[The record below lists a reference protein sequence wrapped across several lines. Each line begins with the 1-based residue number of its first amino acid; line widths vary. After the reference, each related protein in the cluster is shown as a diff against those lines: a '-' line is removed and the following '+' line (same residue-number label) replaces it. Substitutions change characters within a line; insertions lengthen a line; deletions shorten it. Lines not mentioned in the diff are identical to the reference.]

1 MTGRRPHG
9 VEKGDHHM
17 LADWQIT
24 ERLTKGDLDI
34 SPFDPERVQPASVD
48 LLLDQHVRDM
58 PGWQE
63 IDVAHV
69 PQGHTRLAEISES
82 GWLLRPG
89 DFLLGCTLERVT
101 LPPDLAARVEGKS
114 SLGRLGL
121 TVHVTAGF
129 IDPGFSGQITLEI
142 ANLSGKP
149 IRLRR
154 MMPIAQLC
162 LIPMAAV
169 PERPYGSAGNH
180 YQNQFGPTESRYEM
194 R

>member
-1 MTGRRPHG
+1 
-9 VEKGDHHM
+9 M
-17 LADWQIT
+17 LADWQIKDCVH
-24 ERLTKGDLDI
+24 RGDLKI
-34 SPFDPERVQPASVD
+34 SPFDEKRVQPASVD
-48 LLLDQHVRDM
+48 LLLDQYVRSLAG
-58 PGWQE
+58 PKWAE
-63 IDVAHV
+63 IDVADV
-69 PQGHTRLAEISES
+69 PAGHTKLHEIDED
-82 GWLLRPG
+82 GWLLAPG
-89 DFLLGCTLERVT
+89 DFVLGCTVERVG
-101 LPPDLAARVEGKS
+101 LPAHLAARVEGKS

-154 MMPIAQLC
+154 LMPIAQLC
-162 LIPMAAV
+162 LIPMEAA

-180 YQNQFGPTESRYEM
+180 YQGQYGPTESRYEM

>member
-1 MTGRRPHG
+1 
-9 VEKGDHHM
+9 M
-17 LADWQIT
+17 LADWQI
-24 ERLTKGDLDI
+24 EDRIISGDFDI

-48 LLLDQHVRDM
+48 MLLDQYVRTLDR
-58 PGWQE
+58 PFPEGSA
-63 IDVAHV
+63 IDVADV
-69 PQGHTRLAEISES
+69 RAGHTTLHEIGDD
-82 GWLLRPG
+82 GWLLEPG
-89 DFLLGCTLERVT
+89 AFLLGCTVERVT

-154 MMPIAQLC
+154 LMPIAQLC
-162 LIPMAAV
+162 LIPMQAV
-169 PERPYGSAGNH
+169 PTRPYGIAGNH

>member
-1 MTGRRPHG
+1 
-9 VEKGDHHM
+9 M
-17 LADWQIT
+17 LADWQIKNRIGT
-24 ERLTKGDLDI
+24 GTLDI

-48 LLLDQHVRDM
+48 LLLDQYVRLLDLQ
-58 PGWQE
+58 GTE

-69 PQGHTRLAEISES
+69 QAGHTRLAEIDET
-82 GWLLRPG
+82 GWLLKPG
-89 DFLLGCTLERVT
+89 DFLLGSTVERVT
-101 LPPDLAARVEGKS
+101 LPDDLAARVEGKS

-154 MMPIAQLC
+154 LMPIAQLC
-162 LIPMAAV
+162 LIPMSAA
-169 PERPYGSAGNH
+169 PERPYGHAGNH
-180 YQNQFGPTESRYEM
+180 YQGQFGPTESRYEM

>member
-1 MTGRRPHG
+1 ML
-9 VEKGDHHM
+9 

-24 ERLTKGDLDI
+24 DRIAQGDLSI
-34 SPFDPERVQPASVD
+34 SPFDPARVQPASVD
-48 LLLDQHVRDM
+48 LLLDQYVRTLAGPD
-58 PGWQE
+58 WAE
-63 IDVAHV
+63 IDVADV
-69 PQGHTRLAEISES
+69 RPRHTKLDEIGED
-82 GWLLRPG
+82 GWLLDPG
-89 DFLLGCTLERVT
+89 GFLLACTVERVT

-154 MMPIAQLC
+154 LMPIAQLC
-162 LIPMAAV
+162 LIPMQAA
-169 PERPYGSAGNH
+169 PERSYGQAGNR
-180 YQNQFGPTESRYEM
+180 YQGQCGPTESRYTV

>member
-1 MTGRRPHG
+1 
-9 VEKGDHHM
+9 M
-17 LADWQIT
+17 LADWQIKDRMT
-24 ERLTKGDLDI
+24 SGDFDI

-48 LLLDQHVRDM
+48 LLLDQYVRVLDV
-58 PGWQE
+58 PGAE
-63 IDVAHV
+63 IDVADV
-69 PQGHTRLAEISES
+69 PAGHTRLAEIDET
-82 GWLLRPG
+82 GWLLQPG
-89 DFLLGCTLERVT
+89 DFLLGSTVERVA
-101 LPPDLAARVEGKS
+101 LPSDLAARVEGKS

-154 MMPIAQLC
+154 LMPIAQLC

-169 PERPYGSAGNH
+169 PQRPYGSAGNH
-180 YQNQFGPTESRYEM
+180 YQGQYGPTESRYQM

>member
-1 MTGRRPHG
+1 
-9 VEKGDHHM
+9 M
-17 LADWQIT
+17 LADWQIAD
-24 ERLTKGDLDI
+24 RLDKGDLDI

-48 LLLDQHVRDM
+48 LLLDQYVRTFAG
-58 PGWQE
+58 PKWAE
-63 IDVAHV
+63 IDVADV
-69 PQGHTRLAEISES
+69 RPRHTTLGEIGED
-82 GWLLRPG
+82 GWLLDPG
-89 DFLLGCTLERVT
+89 GFLLACTVERVT
-101 LPPDLAARVEGKS
+101 LPDDLAARVEGKS

-154 MMPIAQLC
+154 LMPIAQLC
-162 LIPMAAV
+162 LIPMSAA
-169 PERPYGSAGNH
+169 PERPYGHAGNH
-180 YQNQFGPTESRYEM
+180 YQGQFGPTESRYEM

>member
-1 MTGRRPHG
+1 
-9 VEKGDHHM
+9 M
-17 LADWQIT
+17 LADWQIKNALS
-24 ERLTKGDLDI
+24 EGHLNI

-48 LLLDQHVRDM
+48 LLLDQYVRTLSG
-58 PGWQE
+58 PRWAE
-63 IDVAHV
+63 IDVADV
-69 PQGHTRLAEISES
+69 QAGHTTLSQISDD
-82 GWLLRPG
+82 GWCLDPG
-89 DFLLGCTLERVT
+89 EFVLGSTVERVT
-101 LPPDLAARVEGKS
+101 LPGGLAARVEGKS

-154 MMPIAQLC
+154 LMPIAQLC
-162 LIPMAAV
+162 LVPMAAV

-180 YQNQFGPTESRYEM
+180 YQGQYGPTESRYQM

>member
-1 MTGRRPHG
+1 
-9 VEKGDHHM
+9 M
-17 LADWQIT
+17 LADRQIND
-24 ERLTKGDLDI
+24 RIASGDLDI

-48 LLLDQHVRDM
+48 LLLDQYVRFLDL
-58 PGWQE
+58 PGAE

-69 PQGHTRLAEISES
+69 QAGHTRLAEIDET
-82 GWLLRPG
+82 GWLLQPG
-89 DFLLGCTLERVT
+89 DFLLGSTVERVT
-101 LPPDLAARVEGKS
+101 LPDDLAARVEGKS

-129 IDPGFSGQITLEI
+129 VDPGFSGQITLEI

-154 MMPIAQLC
+154 LMPIAQLC
-162 LIPMAAV
+162 LIPMSAV

-180 YQNQFGPTESRYEM
+180 YQGQYGPTESRYEM

>member
-1 MTGRRPHG
+1 
-9 VEKGDHHM
+9 M
-17 LADWQIT
+17 LADWQIKNALYT
-24 ERLTKGDLDI
+24 EGHLDI

-48 LLLDQHVRDM
+48 LLLDQYVRTLND
-58 PGWQE
+58 PETGE
-63 IDVAHV
+63 IDVADV
-69 PQGHTRLAEISES
+69 KEGHTTLAEISEG
-82 GWLLRPG
+82 GWLMQPG
-89 DFLLGCTLERVT
+89 DFLLGSTVERVT
-101 LPPDLAARVEGKS
+101 LPNGLAARVEGKS

-154 MMPIAQLC
+154 LMPIAQLC
-162 LIPMAAV
+162 LIPMQAV
-169 PERPYGSAGNH
+169 PTRPYGIAGNH

>member
-1 MTGRRPHG
+1 
-9 VEKGDHHM
+9 M

-24 ERLTKGDLDI
+24 DRITQGDLDV

-48 LLLDQHVRDM
+48 LLLDQYVRTLAG
-58 PGWQE
+58 PKWAE
-63 IDVAHV
+63 IDVADIQ
-69 PQGHTRLAEISES
+69 PRHTALDQIGED
-82 GWLLRPG
+82 GWLLDPG
-89 DFLLGCTLERVT
+89 DFLLACTVERVT

-129 IDPGFSGQITLEI
+129 IDPGFTGQITLEI
-142 ANLSGKP
+142 ANLSGRP

-162 LIPMAAV
+162 LIPMSAA

-180 YQNQFGPTESRYEM
+180 YQGQYGPTESRYQM